1 MFRGRSSSGRAPPCQ
16 GGGSEF
22 EPRRPLQKRGHNV
35 SCDLFFGFRQEI
47 KMLGRSE
54 FALRQGFAAQN
65 TCTAQKRRFFGSSG
79 QRGEQGASE
88 ARKRPSGAFG
98 ARCACRG
105 TAVLR
110 ASLVARSKKRGHN
123 VSCDLFFGFRQEIK
137 MLGRSEFALRQG
149 FAAQNACTAQKRRF
163 FGFQQEIK
171 MLGRS
176 EFVLRQGF
184 AAQNAC
190 TAQKRCFCFGRPNR
204 YGTSELGVLFF
215 IRTFPV
221 ND

>member
-1 MFRGRSSSGRAPPCQ
+1 MKRAEGRTGRER
-16 GGGSEF
+16 SEKTLRWGICRPLCVSRCDNTAS

-47 KMLGRSE
+47 KMLGRNE

-65 TCTAQKRRFFGSSG
+65 SCTAQKRRFFGSSG
-79 QRGEQGASE
+79 QRGEQGMSE
-88 ARKRPSGAFG
+88 ARKRPSGALG

-105 TAVLR
+105 VITPR
-110 ASLVARSKKRGHN
+110 ASLVARSKK
-123 VSCDLFFGFRQEIK
+123 EITTYVVTSF
-137 MLGRSEFALRQG
+137 LDSGRKLKCSGEVNSPSAKVLLRK
-149 FAAQNACTAQKRRF
+149 TLVRR
-163 FGFQQEIK
+163 K
-171 MLGRS
+171 S
-176 EFVLRQGF
+176 VV
-184 AAQNAC
+184 
-190 TAQKRCFCFGRPNR
+190 FCFGRPNR